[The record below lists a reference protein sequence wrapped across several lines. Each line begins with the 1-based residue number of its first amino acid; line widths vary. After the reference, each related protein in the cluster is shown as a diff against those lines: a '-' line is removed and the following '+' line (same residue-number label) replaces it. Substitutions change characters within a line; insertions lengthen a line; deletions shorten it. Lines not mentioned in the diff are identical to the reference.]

1 VPLKKASVAQAV
13 AQLSDPFHLV
23 NLASVDAFAVRA
35 FICHG
40 EVLWHKH
47 MDQDEGFLVWQGQIE
62 MHSQWGNLSLSR
74 GDLVVVPKGVEHHSS
89 ASQPAAVLQME
100 LRVMADRRNGQR
112 RLPGQKSGA
121 SLPSASLSPL
131 TARPDADSGYRELAH
146 LDDFSIRQATLQG
159 EYPWHTHRNESELY
173 LVYEGDLRLDSVEG
187 SLDLTAGEMATVPKN
202 VLHRPVSASPCT
214 LVTLSQSKLRW
225 EGDD

>member
-1 VPLKKASVAQAV
+1 
-13 AQLSDPFHLV
+13 
-23 NLASVDAFAVRA
+23 
-35 FICHG
+35 
-40 EVLWHKH
+40 
-47 MDQDEGFLVWQGQIE
+47 
-62 MHSQWGNLSLSR
+62 
-74 GDLVVVPKGVEHHSS
+74 
-89 ASQPAAVLQME
+89 ME